1 MTLLLY
7 DTRENKFKKKMK
19 TLLQCATTAE
29 AEILVSNEV
38 LSHLSIYTV
47 DPQPNFIQL
56 NVHKV
61 KFVLNNNILK
71 TIS

>member
-1 MTLLLY
+1 
-7 DTRENKFKKKMK
+7 MK

-38 LSHLSIYTV
+38 LSHLSIYNV

-61 KFVLNNNILK
+61 KFVFNNEILK